1 MDVNSSHGRRAVLK
15 SISGSVI
22 AGGLASVNTVNAEES
37 NAGFSAD
44 IMVDSY
50 SSTTENYTIEVADR
64 ITRDVLF
71 STSVEVSPGSHKE
84 YEKVFPEKYEGQSYS
99 LIAYSDDET
108 VEIETVTAVAKYNL
122 YLAYMRVHEDYDMT
136 LEVNHGERKVVN

>member
-1 MDVNSSHGRRAVLK
+1 MDVNSSHGRRAVSK

-22 AGGLASVNTVNAEES
+22 TGGLAPVNTVNAEES
-37 NAGFSAD
+37 NPGFSAD

-50 SSTTENYTIEVADR
+50 SSATENYTIEVVDR

-84 YEKVFPEKYEGQSYS
+84 YEKVFPEGEMDYAPVLTAGECIEIVASA
-99 LIAYSDDET
+99 LIPPDWPSEHTRA
-108 VEIETVTAVAKYNL
+108 
-122 YLAYMRVHEDYDMT
+122 RR
-136 LEVNHGERKVVN
+136 G